1 MASRK
6 TKKQRL
12 REKRKIFERL
22 ERNFT
27 AKATLHGREVVVRPS
42 GSSRMSEV
50 IFDFIE
56 PYRKHVQS
64 EDELRRLITMGV
76 VAWNA
81 ALLPSERQEK
91 TIDQIISR
99 VARDGAKEFRECVY
113 EMIER
118 KQTWFAQIKRLVLGF
133 DLTMTERGPH
143 LSVISTLT

>member
-6 TKKQRL
+6 TKKQRF

-27 AKATLHGREVVVRPS
+27 AKAALHGREVVVRPS

-50 IFDFIE
+50 IFEFIE
-56 PYRKHVQS
+56 PYRENVQS
-64 EDELRRLITMGV
+64 EDELRCLITTGL

-81 ALLPSERQEK
+81 ALLPTERREE
-91 TIDQIISR
+91 TINQIINR
-99 VARDGAKEFRECVY
+99 GVRDGANEFREIVY

-118 KQTWFAQIKRLVLGF
+118 KETWFAQIKRMVLGF

-143 LSVISTLT
+143 LSVISTLK